1 MPLQADTIADLK
13 KSLIGHLYPYS
24 PVYNYMDGYSMDKM
38 DILSAATG
46 EVLDPHDKLQW
57 YHSHAVTQVGK
68 EYVLKL
74 YNQNG
79 SQYTMQNFLDGQL
92 EYPPPMS
99 EHTTGYDHDI
109 PDTDIHC
116 DQPITKRRRYN

>member
-1 MPLQADTIADLK
+1 
-13 KSLIGHLYPYS
+13 
-24 PVYNYMDGYSMDKM
+24 MDKM
-38 DILSAATG
+38 HILSAATG
-46 EVLDPHDKLQW
+46 EVLDPRDKLLW

-79 SQYTMQNFLDGQL
+79 SQYTMHDYLEGQV

-99 EHTTGYDHDI
+99 VHTTGYDHDI
-109 PDTDIHC
+109 PDTDLHE
-116 DQPITKRRRYN
+116 DQPTSKKRRYY